1 MVDLHLHSNRSDGT
15 DDPGRIPALAH
26 AHGLAGIALT
36 DHDTISGNDEFLA
49 AAHALGVT
57 AMAGVEISAAY
68 VNPESQR
75 AGDGEMHILG
85 YFPRWDAA
93 AADVLTPLAAMRDN
107 RHVRNP
113 LIIDR
118 LRAMGLDISYE
129 EVCRHAAC
137 DVVGRPHIAA
147 ILLHKGYVKS
157 AQEAFDR
164 YIGDHAPAYV
174 AKRIMAQDAAIDMIV
189 RAGGVAV
196 LAHPRT
202 LRIRQARTLT
212 TLLEQLRGYGLA
224 GIEAYYA
231 THMTTETEQY
241 CALAARLNLLVT
253 GGSDFHG
260 AHKPELKLG
269 TGFGNL
275 RVPDECFTGI
285 LQRAQIAE
293 YIEHPK
299 PLTFDP

>member
-1 MVDLHLHSNRSDGT
+1 MVDLHLHSNCSDGT
-15 DDPGRIPALAH
+15 YDPGRIPALAH

-36 DHDTISGNDEFLA
+36 DHDTISGNDEFLVA
-49 AAHALGVT
+49 ARALGVP
-57 AMAGVEISAAY
+57 AVAGVEISAEY

-75 AGDGEMHILG
+75 AEDGEMHILG

-93 AADVLTPLAAMRDN
+93 AEEVLTPLAVIRDN
-107 RHVRNP
+107 RHERNP

-174 AKRIMAQDAAIDMIV
+174 AKRIMAQETAIAMIV

-202 LRIRQARTLT
+202 LRIKQARTLIA
-212 TLLEQLRGYGLA
+212 LLEQLRGYGLA

-231 THMTTETEQY
+231 AHTVAETEQY
-241 CALAARLNLLVT
+241 GALAARLDLLVT

-269 TGFGNL
+269 SGFGNL
-275 RVPDECFTGI
+275 CVPDACFSAI
-285 LQRAQIAE
+285 MQYAPIAE
-293 YIEHPK
+293 RIEH
-299 PLTFDP
+299 